1 MHVLRAEKGYIMVG
15 QETDGTVAPADVGL
29 GWMIGK
35 IKADFIG
42 KRSLKRAAFAAGNR
56 KQLVGL
62 MTTNSTKVL
71 EEGAQVVADPSQR
84 IPMTLL
90 GHVTSSYM
98 SAVLERSIALGMIRA
113 GRARLGN
120 RLYVPMRDETVEVEV
135 VSPVFYDRQGARL
148 NG

>member
-1 MHVLRAEKGYIMVG
+1 
-15 QETDGTVAPADVGL
+15 
-29 GWMIGK
+29 
-35 IKADFIG
+35 
-42 KRSLKRAAFAAGNR
+42 
-56 KQLVGL
+56 
-62 MTTNSTKVL
+62 
-71 EEGAQVVADPSQR
+71 
-84 IPMTLL
+84 MTLL